1 MNNEELTMDDLLEGV
16 EGDNPE
22 TPEEETEEVIT
33 EEEPEDDGPA
43 PAPANPGIDPKALEL
58 ALRMI
63 EAQQGRQKPEP
74 EEDEDSYLYDPKA
87 LREQMRKEYQAE
99 LQSVRAEIDTIKR
112 PAKIA
117 EIAQS
122 AGLPDASVLADFAKD
137 FSTADLEFL
146 AKSPAFVNLVKKAAG
161 ASKAPKPKTPLP
173 ANTPKGPK
181 PASVQVSAGDQ
192 KLLQRYAAKY
202 GKDSKEYKERR
213 DLLLKGDK

>member
-1 MNNEELTMDDLLEGV
+1 MSNEELTMDDLLEGV

-22 TPEEETEEVIT
+22 TPEEEVEEVIT
-33 EEEPEDDGPA
+33 EEEPEEDAPA
-43 PAPANPGIDPKALEL
+43 PAPANQGIDPKALEL
-58 ALRMI
+58 ALRI
-63 EAQQGRQKPEP
+63 VQAQNQKAEP

-87 LREQMRKEYQAE
+87 LLARAKQDAQSEIQA
-99 LQSVRAEIDTIKR
+99 LRAEIDTIKR

-117 EIAQS
+117 EIAQN

-161 ASKAPKPKTPLP
+161 ATKAPKPKTPLP

-192 KLLQRYAAKY
+192 ELLQRYAAKY